1 MNILKE
7 TNISTTNPNTPDK
20 KDSREKFIELFRIY
34 ENTLNGQKD
43 YVGHTIQ
50 KMAIQRLGSDVDFP
64 TRRNEDW
71 KYTSVA
77 ELLQQQYQQTKH
89 VDITAEDIMPFLFDR
104 LDTYLLVF
112 VNGKYNKVLSS
123 KDQLSK
129 KIIIQDIASGLQEDG
144 RTKATA
150 FEYLSKWASKEKN
163 AFIVLNTAFAQNGVF
178 MYVPDGIVVDRPLH
192 ILNIAFTK
200 DEPAVISPQK
210 IILIGE
216 NSKLT
221 VIETYH
227 HLNNPEQTYFTNTLT
242 QLILK
247 RNAVL
252 DHYRIQNEGE
262 NAFFIN
268 NTEVEQMRESIYS
281 SYVVDLGGKLVRN
294 NLSSI
299 LKDSGTTTN
308 FYGIYVGM
316 DKQHIDNQTYIDH
329 AYPNCNSTELY
340 KGILTDSAKGVFNGK
355 IMVRP
360 DAQKTNAFQKN
371 HSLVLSKAASMNSKP
386 QLEIFADDV
395 KCSHGATIGQLNDEA
410 LYYMR
415 SRGLSKKEAISV
427 LKQAFLT
434 EITELIKIE
443 PIREK
448 VEQMLLNKFKQLP
461 ETNSDLLN

>member
-1 MNILKE
+1 M
-7 TNISTTNPNTPDK
+7 TNPNTADK
-20 KDSREKFIELFRIY
+20 KDSSEKFIELFRVY

-43 YVGHTIQ
+43 YVGHAIQ
-50 KMAIQRLGSDVDFP
+50 KLAIKRMGNEVDFP

-77 ELLQQQYQQTKH
+77 ELLQQQYQQPKP
-89 VDITAEDIMPFLFDR
+89 VDITAEDIRPFLFEG

-112 VNGKYNKVLSS
+112 VNGKYNKNFSL
-123 KDQLSK
+123 KDELSK
-129 KIIIQDIASGLQEDG
+129 KIIVQDIPSCLQEDG
-144 RTKATA
+144 PTKATA
-150 FEYLSKWASKEKN
+150 SEYLSKWASKEKN
-163 AFIVLNTAFAQNGVF
+163 AFIVLNTAFAQNGIF
-178 MYVPDGIVVDRPLH
+178 ICVPDGVVVDRPLH
-192 ILNIAFTK
+192 ILNITFTK

-210 IILIGE
+210 IIQIGE

-227 HLNNPEQTYFTNTLT
+227 HLNNTEQTYFTNTVS
-242 QLILK
+242 QLVLK
-247 RNAVL
+247 RNAVV
-252 DHYRIQNEGE
+252 DHYKIQDEDE

-268 NTEVEQMRESIYS
+268 NTEVEQMRDSKYS
-281 SYVVDLGGKLVRN
+281 SYVIDLGGKLVRN

-299 LKDSGTTTN
+299 LKDSGTATN

-316 DKQHIDNQTYIDH
+316 DKQHIDNQTFIDH
-329 AYPNCNSTELY
+329 AYPNCTSNELY

-395 KCSHGATIGQLNDEA
+395 KCSHGATIGQLNEDA

-434 EITELIKIE
+434 EITELIKID

-461 ETNSDLLN
+461 ETNSVLLNL